1 MGIGGEGTYPAL
13 GCYNWFRYV
22 ILANYSHFK
31 DIFARQGYWTRS
43 LFSLDNLAVRIQ
55 DWINHRPS
63 YLPHGKAIL
72 KDKKKDITL
81 MTVLKPLHCNF
92 LSPRRLVFL
101 HGHCIFKNI
110 KYQMPLF
117 FKHQLV
123 LSRGNMDWQSS
134 LEFYQW
140 NSDMWDKCLVLVKI
154 LVLNIKTISEKLF
167 ILKTSQNLRNLSN
180 GYSRG

>member
-1 MGIGGEGTYPAL
+1 MILNFYIRPGVRRKSSIFLMVPLFITESLCPMINSFHVVQEQNHNSLTRTSSYNLPLQVLWGQWRWGEEMGIGGEGTYPAP

-101 HGHCIFKNI
+101 HGHCIF
-110 KYQMPLF
+110 
-117 FKHQLV
+117 
-123 LSRGNMDWQSS
+123 
-134 LEFYQW
+134 
-140 NSDMWDKCLVLVKI
+140 
-154 LVLNIKTISEKLF
+154 
-167 ILKTSQNLRNLSN
+167 
-180 GYSRG
+180 